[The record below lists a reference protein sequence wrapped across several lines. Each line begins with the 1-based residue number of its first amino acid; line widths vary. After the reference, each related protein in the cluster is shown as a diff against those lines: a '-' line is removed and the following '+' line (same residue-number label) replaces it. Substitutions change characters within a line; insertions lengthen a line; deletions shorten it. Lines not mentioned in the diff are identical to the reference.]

1 MPGDIKN
8 EKSDNLLSPKEK
20 DVLHLVR
27 HGKSTA
33 EIAAIMDITP
43 RTVKFHVGNI
53 MEKLNAINRTHAVVI
68 ALERKL
74 IGKEEKEAAGQRARK
89 SGAVKAEDT

>member
-1 MPGDIKN
+1 MTKDTPDTN
-8 EKSDNLLSPKEK
+8 SDDVLSPKEK

-33 EIAAIMDITP
+33 EIATIMDISP

-53 MEKLNAINRTHAVVI
+53 MEKLNAVNRTHAVVL

-74 IGKEEKEAAGQRARK
+74 IYEEKRIVGRGSRK
-89 SGAVKAEDT
+89 SGNKS

>member
-1 MPGDIKN
+1 MPRDTLDTN
-8 EKSDNLLSPKEK
+8 NDTVLSPKEK

-33 EIAAIMDITP
+33 EIAATMDITP

-53 MEKLNAINRTHAVVI
+53 MGKLSAENRAHAVAI

-74 IGKEEKEAAGQRARK
+74 IDKDEKRALGPDMRKK
-89 SGAVKAEDT
+89 SGKG

>member
-1 MPGDIKN
+1 MKKDITAGSN
-8 EKSDNLLSPKEK
+8 DDLLSPKEN

-27 HGKSTA
+27 QGKSTA
-33 EIAAIMDITP
+33 EIAAIMDISP

-53 MEKLNAINRTHAVVI
+53 MGKLSAENRAHAVAI

-74 IGKEEKEAAGQRARK
+74 INEEKRMAVRGSRK
-89 SGAVKAEDT
+89 SGNKS

>member
-1 MPGDIKN
+1 MPKDITDTN
-8 EKSDNLLSPKEK
+8 NDDVLSPKER

-33 EIAAIMDITP
+33 EIASIMDITP

-53 MEKLNAINRTHAVVI
+53 MGKLSAENRAHAVAI

-74 IGKEEKEAAGQRARK
+74 IDKKEKQAVVQGVRK
-89 SGAVKAEDT
+89 GSSKS